1 MSSFAAGG
9 NSWNYLGRNKGL
21 KFGSGCGQWC
31 QVSDGVLGALGLIE
45 EIKSPCKHRGFWW
58 DRIRNGL

>member
-31 QVSDGVLGALGLIE
+31 QALEGVLGAFDVIE
-45 EIKSPCKHRGFWW
+45 ELKSPCGGRGF
-58 DRIRNGL
+58 GGA